1 MLLKAAPIPSTP
13 NAPSKGPQLRP
24 SCRTNKT
31 FSVCDHPNPVKAL
44 TRAEGADG
52 IIKDRAFQSPL
63 PSPLPSAHLV
73 RESL

>member
-1 MLLKAAPIPSTP
+1 MSMWCYRV
-13 NAPSKGPQLRP
+13 GPEVLRE
-24 SCRTNKT
+24 
-31 FSVCDHPNPVKAL
+31 L